1 MRCVQTKP
9 SIDTQV
15 ESMKHNTSK
24 PVFGSGTR
32 DQREKVYQD
41 AESEKTYFGRLSPGP
56 CTYDSK
62 VLPRT
67 ATPSRLN
74 LPLRRP

>member
-1 MRCVQTKP
+1 MQTKT
-9 SIDTQV
+9 SMDAQV
-15 ESMKHNTSK
+15 ESLKHNTSK

-56 CTYDSK
+56 CAYDSK
-62 VLPRT
+62 VRRT
-67 ATPSRLN
+67 RHVPPWLIA
-74 LPLRRP
+74 